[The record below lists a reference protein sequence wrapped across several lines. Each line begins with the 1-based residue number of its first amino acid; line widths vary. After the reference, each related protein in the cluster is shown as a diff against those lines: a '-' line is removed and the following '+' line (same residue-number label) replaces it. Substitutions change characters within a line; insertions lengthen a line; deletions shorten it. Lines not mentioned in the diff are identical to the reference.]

1 MASEKFMAE
10 NDLRHFWSK
19 LESRLSSKVDT
30 SDSRLTLATLSKNGL
45 LSSSDF
51 SKLAG
56 IEKNAN
62 NYVHPTSAGN
72 KHIPS
77 GGSAGQIL
85 RWSASGTAV
94 WGNDVNTTYNNFTGA
109 SASVAGASGLVPAPA
124 AGNNDEFLRGDGT
137 WATPKDTTY
146 SNATTSTA
154 GLMSSQDKT
163 KLDGIANNANN
174 YVHPTTSGNK
184 HIPSGGASGNA
195 LMWSADGTAQWATIQ
210 QSNVSGLTTALNG
223 KLSTTG
229 TAAAASKLAT
239 GRTFRTNLSSTTAA
253 SFDGSANN
261 VHGVTGTLAIA
272 NGGTGATS
280 AAAAR
285 TALGA
290 AASNHTHDNATKE
303 TSGFMSNTDK
313 AKLDG
318 LNPDANVGG
327 FVQFDADS
335 DIPVEQRVSNTL
347 YGRILVDYTS

>member
-10 NDLRHFWSK
+10 DDLRHFWSK

-30 SDSRLTLATLSKNGL
+30 SDSRLTLATSSKNGL

-62 NYVHPTSAGN
+62 HYVHPTSAGN

-85 RWSASGTAV
+85 RWSANGTAV

-124 AGNNDEFLRGDGT
+124 AGENDEFLRGDGT

-163 KLDGIANNANN
+163 KLDGIAEKANN
-174 YVHPTTSGNK
+174 YVHPTTAGNK
-184 HIPSGGASGNA
+184 HVPAGGASGNA
-195 LMWSADGTAQWATIQ
+195 LMWESDGTAKWAVITQ
-210 QSNVSGLTTALNG
+210 NDVSGLTEALNG
-223 KLSTTG
+223 KLSS
-229 TAAAASKLAT
+229 TAT
-239 GRTFRTNLSSTTAA
+239 IG
-253 SFDGSANN
+253 
-261 VHGVTGTLAIA
+261 IA
-272 NGGTGATS
+272 NGGTGAT
-280 AAAAR
+280 
-285 TALGA
+285 TAEEALTNLGA
-290 AASNHTHDNATKE
+290 AAAIHTHDNATKE
-303 TSGFMSNTDK
+303 TAGFMSNTDK
-313 AKLDG
+313 QKLDEI
-318 LNPDANVGG
+318 NPDSVGGG

-335 DIPVEQRVSNTL
+335 DIPVEQRVPNTL
-347 YGRILVDYTS
+347 YGRIVVDYTLQ

>member
-10 NDLRHFWSK
+10 DDLRHFWSK

-30 SDSRLTLATLSKNGL
+30 TDSRLTLATQSKNGL

-51 SKLAG
+51 TKLG
-56 IEKNAN
+56 TIEENAN
-62 NYVHPTSAGN
+62 YYVHPTSSGN

-85 RWSASGTAV
+85 RWSADGTAV
-94 WGNDVNTTYNNFTGA
+94 WGNDVNTTYNDFTGA

-174 YVHPTTSGNK
+174 YVHPTTAGNK
-184 HIPSGGASGNA
+184 HVPAGGASGNA
-195 LMWSADGTAQWATIQ
+195 LMWESDGTAKWAVIQ
-210 QSNVSGLTTALNG
+210 QNDVSGLTDVLNG
-223 KLSTTG
+223 KLS
-229 TAAAASKLAT
+229 
-239 GRTFRTNLSSTTAA
+239 STDT
-253 SFDGSANN
+253 
-261 VHGVTGTLAIA
+261 VAIA
-272 NGGTGATS
+272 NGGTGATT
-280 AAAAR
+280 ADEAR
-285 TALGA
+285 TNLGA
-290 AASNHTHDNATKE
+290 AATIHTHDNATKE
-303 TSGFMSNTDK
+303 TAGFMSNTDK
-313 AKLDG
+313 QKLDEI
-318 LNPDANVGG
+318 NPDSVGGG

-335 DIPVEQRVSNTL
+335 DIPVEQRVPNTL
-347 YGRILVDYTS
+347 YGRIVVDYTLQ

>member
-1 MASEKFMAE
+1 MPTGTQKFLDNQTGLPTLWAKIKEIFVAKEAGKGLSTNDFTNAYKDKLDGLDGDAMANQNAFSNVKVGETTITASAE
-10 NDLRHFWSK
+10 T
-19 LESRLSSKVDT
+19 DT
-30 SDSRLTLATLSKNGL
+30 VSLVQGANVTLTA
-45 LSSSDF
+45 D
-51 SKLAG
+51 
-56 IEKNAN
+56 
-62 NYVHPTSAGN
+62 
-72 KHIPS
+72 
-77 GGSAGQIL
+77 AGQKTVTI
-85 RWSASGTAV
+85 
-94 WGNDVNTTYNNFTGA
+94 
-109 SASVAGASGLVPAPA
+109 A
-124 AGNNDEFLRGDGT
+124 A
-137 WATPKDTTY
+137 ADTTY
-146 SNATTSTA
+146 SEATTGAA
-154 GLMSSQDKT
+154 GLMSATDKT

-195 LMWSADGTAQWATIQ
+195 LMWSADGTGQWATIQ
-210 QSNVSGLTTALNG
+210 QSNVSGLTNALNG

-239 GRTFRTNLSSTTAA
+239 GRTFQTNLSSTTAV

-290 AASNHTHDNATKE
+290 AASDHTHDNATQE

-313 AKLDG
+313 AKLDE
-318 LNPDANVGG
+318 LNPDAIGGG

>member
-10 NDLRHFWSK
+10 DDLRHFWSK
-19 LESRLSSKVDT
+19 LESRLLSKVDT
-30 SDSRLTLATLSKNGL
+30 TDSRLTLATGTKNGL

-51 SKLAG
+51 TKLAG
-56 IEKNAN
+56 IEANAN
-62 NYVHPTSAGN
+62 HYVHPTSAGN

-124 AGNNDEFLRGDGT
+124 AGKNDEFLRGDGT

-184 HIPSGGASGNA
+184 HIPSGGASGNV
-195 LMWSADGTAQWATIQ
+195 LMWNANGDAKWAVIQ
-210 QSNVSGLTTALNG
+210 QSNVSGLTNALNG

-239 GRTFRTNLSSTTAA
+239 GRTFRTNLSSTEAV

-261 VHGVTGTLAIA
+261 VHGVTGTLGIA
-272 NGGTGATS
+272 NGGTGATT

-290 AASNHTHDNATKE
+290 AASNHTHSNATQE
-303 TSGFMSNTDK
+303 TAGFMSNTDK
-313 AKLDG
+313 AKLDE
-318 LNPDANVGG
+318 LNPDAIGGG

-335 DIPVEQRVSNTL
+335 NIPVGQRVSNTL